1 MTTMK
6 QSHMAFSPIDDKDFT
21 KWQNVVADVL
31 AQAKAQGATAAE
43 VHAGFSSGF
52 SATVRLGDVE
62 TITYNNDKNVG
73 VTVYLGQQQGSAT
86 TSDISPAALQS
97 TVAAACAIARLT
109 GADPYAGLAEKSL
122 LAENY
127 PQLDLYHPWAISV
140 EDGVALAL
148 KCENYARSLDKRI
161 TNSEG
166 ATCATHQ
173 GLHVYGN
180 SIGFMGAYAS
190 SRHSLSCALI
200 GQSGN
205 QMKSDHSFTI
215 ARAAEDLFSDKW
227 VAEQVVKRTVDQ
239 LGGQRLATREAPV
252 IFAADIAGGLI
263 GSFIGAIRGSS
274 LYRKSSFLLD
284 YLGKQV
290 FPDFIHIHEQP
301 HLLKGLGSVP
311 FDGEGVR
318 TQPHDFIK
326 NGILQN
332 YVLSSYSARKLGM
345 QTTGN
350 AGGVFNLFI
359 DPTAG
364 DLSDLLKK
372 MDTGL
377 LVTHL
382 MGQGVNIVTGDYS
395 RGATGFW
402 VEGGEIKFPV
412 EEITIAG
419 NLRDMFLHLVAVGSD
434 VDRRG
439 NIQSGSL
446 LIDRMIIAGE

>member
-1 MTTMK
+1 
-6 QSHMAFSPIDDKDFT
+6 MAFSQIDKDDFT
-21 KWQNVVADVL
+21 KWQNVVNDILVL
-31 AQAKAQGATAAE
+31 AKAQGATAAE
-43 VHAGFSSGF
+43 VHAGYSTGF
-52 SATVRLGDVE
+52 NAAVRLGDVE
-62 TITYNNDKNVG
+62 TITYNNDKSIG
-73 VTVYLGQQQGSAT
+73 VTVYLDQQQGSAT

-97 TVAAACAIARLT
+97 TVAAACAIAQLT
-109 GADPYAGLAEKSL
+109 GADPYAGLAEEAL
-122 LAENY
+122 LAKKY
-127 PQLDLYHPWAISV
+127 PELDLYHPWDISV
-140 EDGVALAL
+140 EDGIALAL

-180 SIGFMGAYAS
+180 SLGFIGSYAS

-205 QMKSDHSFTI
+205 KMKSDYSFTV
-215 ARAAEDLFSDKW
+215 ARSAADLFPDKW
-227 VAEQVVKRTVDQ
+227 VAEQVVERTVGQ
-239 LGGQRLATREAPV
+239 LDAQRLSTREAPV
-252 IFAADIAGGLI
+252 IFAADIASGLI
-263 GSFIGAIRGSS
+263 GHFIGAIRGSS
-274 LYRKSSFLLD
+274 LYRKSTFLLD
-284 YLGKQV
+284 HLGKKV
-290 FPDFIHIHEQP
+290 FPEFIHIHEQP
-301 HLLKGLGSVP
+301 HLLKGLGSAP
-311 FDGEGVR
+311 FDGEGVN

-326 NGILQN
+326 DGILQN
-332 YVLSSYSARKLGM
+332 YVLSSYSARKLNM

-350 AGGVFNLFI
+350 AGGIFNLSI

-372 MDTGL
+372 MGTGL

-402 VEGGEIKFPV
+402 VENGEIKFPV

-419 NLRDMFLHLVAVGSD
+419 NLRDMFMHIIAVGND

-439 NIQSGSL
+439 NIQSGSI
-446 LIDRMIIAGE
+446 LIERMIIAGE